1 MVSQFSSI
9 DLRSIRINKD
19 HQETIFSQLCRG
31 LRELI
36 LAAKLPV
43 ESRLPS
49 TRVLAT
55 ELGVSRISVRE
66 AYEQLVAEGFLISV
80 AGRGT
85 FVGHDDGLKRA
96 ILAFNREVS
105 ADNQSDEQPI
115 HRDISLRAKLFLSVS
130 QSSVVPEALPFN
142 PATPDFSEFPWS
154 KWNSTV
160 KKSMLEHKY
169 EAMDYGDPEGFPA
182 LREALAHYLGLAR
195 GIKCQAE
202 QIIVTASSEQT
213 IRRTAFLLLDP
224 EHSVWFGEPGMYTRR
239 NAFCSLG
246 VNTLTVPVD
255 ESGVVVNEVYRY
267 GKKAKLAY
275 VLPYRHYPLGIT
287 MSLSRRYELLEWAT
301 NNDAWILEDDYA
313 SEFGLPDNSPP
324 TIQSLDTDQRVIYM
338 GGFSLTLFPAL
349 RLSYAVFPKPLVDV
363 AIHVARSELA
373 VASVLQPALAEFI
386 AKDHYITHI
395 RKMRKIYKRRE
406 DFLMQYLQQHLGP
419 KTFISGVTGGTNIV
433 LNLPPQH
440 SATEISRNL
449 SQRDI
454 IAHPISSYYLQNPT
468 AQTTRNGL
476 VLGFACASRTKL
488 KRAASTM
495 LDQMRL
501 KD

>member
-1 MVSQFSSI
+1 MVIQFSSI

-49 TRVLAT
+49 TRMLAA

-66 AYEQLVAEGFLISV
+66 AYEQLVAEGFLISI

-85 FVGHDDGLKRA
+85 FVGNDNGLKRA
-96 ILAFNREVS
+96 ILAFNNAKS
-105 ADNQSDEQPI
+105 ANNQSAEQSL
-115 HRDISLRAKLFLSVS
+115 HRDISSRAKAFLSVS
-130 QSSVVPEALPFN
+130 QSNVIPEALPFN

-182 LREALAHYLGLAR
+182 LRGALAHYLGLAR
-195 GIKCQAE
+195 GINCQPE
-202 QIIVTASSEQT
+202 QIVITASSEQT

-224 EHSVWFGEPGMYTRR
+224 KDSVWFGEPGMYTRR

-255 ESGVVVNEVYRY
+255 ESGVVVSAVYDY

-275 VLPYRHYPLGIT
+275 VLPYRHYPIGIT
-287 MSLSRRYELLEWAT
+287 MSLSRRHELLDWAT
-301 NNDAWILEDDYA
+301 KNDAWILEDDYA
-313 SEFGLPDNSPP
+313 SEFGLPDHSPP

-349 RLSYAVFPKPLVDV
+349 RLSYAVFPKPLADA
-363 AIHVARSELA
+363 AIHIARSEMA
-373 VASVLQPALAEFI
+373 VSSVLQPALAEFI
-386 AKDHYITHI
+386 TRDHYITHI
-395 RKMRKIYKRRE
+395 RKMRKVYKRRE
-406 DFLMQYLQQHLGP
+406 DFLVQYLQQHIGP
-419 KTFISGVTGGTNIV
+419 ESSISGIRGGTNIV
-433 LNLPPQH
+433 LNLPPQY
-440 SATEISRNL
+440 SAIEISRKL
-449 SQRDI
+449 AQQDI
-454 IAHPISSYYLQNPT
+454 IAHPISSYYLNKPT
-468 AQTTRNGL
+468 GQKSRNGL
-476 VLGFACASRTKL
+476 VLGFACASRMKL
-488 KRAASTM
+488 QKAATVM
-495 LDQMRL
+495 LDLMGHQ
-501 KD
+501 

>member
-1 MVSQFSSI
+1 MVSQLSSI

-19 HQETIFSQLCRG
+19 HQETIFNQLCRG

-49 TRVLAT
+49 TRILAA

-66 AYEQLVAEGFLISV
+66 VYEQLVAEGFLVSV

-96 ILAFNREVS
+96 IQEFNTVVVTNTLS
-105 ADNQSDEQPI
+105 AEPPS
-115 HRDISLRAKLFLSVS
+115 HRDISSRAKTFLSIS

-160 KKSMLEHKY
+160 KESMLEHKY
-169 EAMDYGDPEGFPA
+169 EAMDYGDAEGFA
-182 LREALAHYLGLAR
+182 ELRVALAHYLGLAR

-202 QIIVTASSEQT
+202 QIIITASSEQT
-213 IRRTAFLLLDP
+213 IRRTAFLLLEP
-224 EHSVWFGEPGMYTRR
+224 EHSVCFGEPGMFTRR

-255 ESGVVVNEVYRY
+255 DSGMVVRDVYQYNEE
-267 GKKAKLAY
+267 AKLAY

-287 MSLSRRYELLEWAT
+287 MSLSRRHELLEWAT
-301 NNDAWILEDDYA
+301 KNDAWILEDDYA
-313 SEFGLPDNSPP
+313 SEFGLSDDSPP
-324 TIQSLDTDQRVIYM
+324 SIQSLDTDQRVIYM

-349 RLSYAVFPKPLVDV
+349 RLSYAVFPKSLTDA
-363 AIHVARSELA
+363 AIHIARSELA
-373 VASVLQPALAEFI
+373 VSSVLQPALAAFI
-386 AKDHYITHI
+386 AKDHYIKHI

-406 DFLMQYLQQHLGP
+406 DFLVQYLQQNIGP
-419 KTFISGVTGGTNIV
+419 ESFVSGINGGTNIV
-433 LNLPPQH
+433 LNLPAQY
-440 SATEISRNL
+440 SVNEISRKLTQQN
-449 SQRDI
+449 I
-454 IAHPISSYYLQNPT
+454 IAHPISSYYLQNPKD
-468 AQTTRNGL
+468 QTIRNGL
-476 VLGFACASRTKL
+476 VLGFACASRAKL
-488 KRAASTM
+488 QKAAEIM
-495 LDQMRL
+495 LDL
-501 KD
+501 VGV